1 MGRFSD
7 NSPGYPL
14 IERWLE
20 VRICSGLWI
29 SLMAQPTTQGLQERL
44 EYCGQ
49 RNLGWN
55 MQMGVRKRPENV
67 KFSVPY

>member
-1 MGRFSD
+1 MGDFEIFAKEICPVGRFSD

-14 IERWLE
+14 IEKWLE

-29 SLMAQPTTQGLQERL
+29 LLIAQPTTQGPQERL

-49 RNLGWN
+49 RNLG
-55 MQMGVRKRPENV
+55 
-67 KFSVPY
+67 